1 MTTEL
6 CIQSFCC
13 LVGSGTPGQLVFLE
27 VAHVLCDAL
36 PSKGSAA
43 ASYLEISSGRE
54 VEGVWVLVL
63 NSMDFPA
70 ASHG

>member
-1 MTTEL
+1 M
-6 CIQSFCC
+6 
-13 LVGSGTPGQLVFLE
+13 GSGTPGQLVFLE
-27 VAHVLCDAL
+27 VARVLCEAL

-43 ASYLEISSGRE
+43 AFYLEISSGR
-54 VEGVWVLVL
+54 GVDGVRVLVL

>member
-1 MTTEL
+1 MYSELLLLGGKRNTETT
-6 CIQSFCC
+6 CF
-13 LVGSGTPGQLVFLE
+13 PE
-27 VAHVLCDAL
+27 VARVLCEAL

-43 ASYLEISSGRE
+43 AIYLEKSSGR
-54 VEGVWVLVL
+54 GVDAVPVLVL